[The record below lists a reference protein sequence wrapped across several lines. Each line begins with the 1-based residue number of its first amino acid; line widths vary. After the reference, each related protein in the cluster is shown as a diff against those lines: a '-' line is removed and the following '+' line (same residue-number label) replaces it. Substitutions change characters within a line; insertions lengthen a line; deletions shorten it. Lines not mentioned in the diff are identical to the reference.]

1 MLQLMQ
7 IVLEASMEV
16 QKTTLSN
23 GLTIVTDTLPT
34 VETVS
39 LGVWVRVGS
48 RYESADFNGI
58 SHMLEH
64 MAFKGTEQRDAR
76 QIAEEIES
84 VGGHLNAFTSSETTA
99 YHASVMKENVFLAL
113 NMIADILQNSTFLDE
128 ELTRERAVIIQ
139 EIAHSQDSPEDLVF
153 ESFQQLSY
161 PEHPLGRSILG
172 QSNNIKRIQRE
183 DLFDFMKKHYGATRM
198 IVAAAGN
205 LDHEVFCRWCEDVFP
220 VVSRVTGEKPQA
232 AKYRGGF
239 SHLERNFEQLHMVV
253 GYPGPSALD
262 SKRFAAGV
270 GSIILGGGMSSR
282 LFQEI
287 REKLGL
293 AYAIY
298 SFNSTYE
305 DTGQFG
311 VYAGTTSGQAKLLL
325 ETLHVELNK
334 YLSSLKE
341 EELIRAKAQLRSGIL
356 MSLERTSSRVERIAR
371 DTALFGAPTPI
382 ERVIASIDDVSL
394 NDIKSCFQTI
404 FSCAPTIATVGT
416 KPDNLVDEE
425 VTNMFS
431 RVSL

>member
-172 QSNNIKRIQRE
+172 
-183 DLFDFMKKHYGATRM
+183 H
-198 IVAAAGN
+198 
-205 LDHEVFCRWCEDVFP
+205 
-220 VVSRVTGEKPQA
+220 
-232 AKYRGGF
+232 
-239 SHLERNFEQLHMVV
+239 
-253 GYPGPSALD
+253 
-262 SKRFAAGV
+262 
-270 GSIILGGGMSSR
+270 
-282 LFQEI
+282 
-287 REKLGL
+287 
-293 AYAIY
+293 
-298 SFNSTYE
+298 
-305 DTGQFG
+305 DT
-311 VYAGTTSGQAKLLL
+311 
-325 ETLHVELNK
+325 
-334 YLSSLKE
+334 
-341 EELIRAKAQLRSGIL
+341 
-356 MSLERTSSRVERIAR
+356 
-371 DTALFGAPTPI
+371 
-382 ERVIASIDDVSL
+382 
-394 NDIKSCFQTI
+394 
-404 FSCAPTIATVGT
+404 
-416 KPDNLVDEE
+416 
-425 VTNMFS
+425 
-431 RVSL
+431 